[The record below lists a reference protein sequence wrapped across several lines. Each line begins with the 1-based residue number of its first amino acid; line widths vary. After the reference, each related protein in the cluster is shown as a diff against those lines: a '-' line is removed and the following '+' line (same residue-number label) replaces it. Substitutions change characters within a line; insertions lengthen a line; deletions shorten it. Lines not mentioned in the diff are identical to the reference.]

1 MRRNVGSLSRE
12 LRRNGQGRLKYEP
25 DIAQRMWEKRKHQ
38 QHRGKLDKHPLLKQY
53 VEDCLLDDW
62 SPEQITGRLKETPPE
77 KLIGLQISHES
88 IYHYVYEKAE
98 KYKKLYKHLRTNRP
112 KRKQQGHRK
121 SHKIRIPERKS
132 IHERPAYIQK
142 RNRFG
147 DWESDSMIFS
157 KQKTALSLQF
167 ERKSK
172 LVRIHKMERKTA
184 EETKDAIIATAESV
198 PKELFRTITFDNGS
212 ENTLHTRL
220 KEEYG
225 IETYFCDSYKSYQK
239 GGVENTNKLL
249 RQYLPRKTDLK
260 TVRPEELKSIEQKLN
275 NRPRKSLNYQTPH
288 EVINKVLQ

>member
-1 MRRNVGSLSRE
+1 
-12 LRRNGQGRLKYEP
+12 
-25 DIAQRMWEKRKHQ
+25 
-38 QHRGKLDKHPLLKQY
+38 
-53 VEDCLLDDW
+53 
-62 SPEQITGRLKETPPE
+62 
-77 KLIGLQISHES
+77 
-88 IYHYVYEKAE
+88 
-98 KYKKLYKHLRTNRP
+98 
-112 KRKQQGHRK
+112 
-121 SHKIRIPERKS
+121 
-132 IHERPAYIQK
+132 
-142 RNRFG
+142 
-147 DWESDSMIFS
+147 
-157 KQKTALSLQF
+157 
-167 ERKSK
+167 
-172 LVRIHKMERKTA
+172 MERKTA